1 MSSYSTLCLASLYH
15 HRGRLYQSGGDLIDV
30 RYDKYK
36 KAPTAVPGLW
46 GTSQERPLLTNK
58 KFSRIPL
65 PAEFT
70 DVPREAIATYTVL
83 ASYANNKTGLC
94 WPKMETL
101 AKTLGCSVRTVQR
114 HLTALS
120 EAGMVRFV
128 DRRRVRGR
136 FSSYTYQLVHF
147 LKYATTGHRRPPV
160 KRSLYKNER
169 KRISNKEKKSKTR
182 EEEAKRR
189 REGFEWLFE

>member
-1 MSSYSTLCLASLYH
+1 M
-15 HRGRLYQSGGDLIDV
+15 
-30 RYDKYK
+30 
-36 KAPTAVPGLW
+36 
-46 GTSQERPLLTNK
+46 TNK

-114 HLTALS
+114 HLSALRDS
-120 EAGMVRFV
+120 GMVRYV

-169 KRISNKEKKSKTR
+169 KPSINR
-182 EEEAKRR
+182 EEEARKR
-189 REGFEWLFE
+189 REGYDWLFE